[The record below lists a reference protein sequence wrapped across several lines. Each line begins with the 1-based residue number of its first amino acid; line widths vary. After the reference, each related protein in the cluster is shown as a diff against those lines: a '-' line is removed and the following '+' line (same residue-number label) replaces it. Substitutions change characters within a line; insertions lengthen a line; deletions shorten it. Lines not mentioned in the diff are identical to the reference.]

1 MTRHVKALSAEG
13 RMSLWVLMALPVVVA
28 VFSALTRPEYFRIFY
43 TTVPG
48 VIMLVMGILM
58 MTAGYLW
65 ARSIVKVEV

>member
-1 MTRHVKALSAEG
+1 
-13 RMSLWVLMALPVVVA
+13 LPVVVA